1 MSITRLYDICGKLKL
16 LTVIPQKK
24 NYTKSVFFFFGH
36 NFTSF
41 MVYFTGTLQ
50 QLCYISVKNFF
61 KKLQTGFS
69 L

>member
-50 QLCYISVKNFF
+50 QLCYISVK
-61 KKLQTGFS
+61 
-69 L
+69 

>member
-24 NYTKSVFFFFGH
+24 NYTNLVFFGH

-50 QLCYISVKNFF
+50 QLCYISVK
-61 KKLQTGFS
+61 
-69 L
+69 